1 VESLPYDPNTF
12 DASAGGQFI
21 SGLAECGRWIARNTP
36 SYEANGRIA
45 LAFTPYSRQSKKGL
59 METFAIADFNR
70 ARIVDGDHG
79 LSLLGSK
86 PDFLKPR

>member
-1 VESLPYDPNTF
+1 MKP
-12 DASAGGQFI
+12 
-21 SGLAECGRWIARNTP
+21 
-36 SYEANGRIA
+36 NGRIA

>member
-1 VESLPYDPNTF
+1 MKP
-12 DASAGGQFI
+12 
-21 SGLAECGRWIARNTP
+21 
-36 SYEANGRIA
+36 NGRIA
-45 LAFTPYSRQSKKGL
+45 LAFTSYSRQSKKGL

-86 PDFLKPR
+86 PDFLKPRWRMSRDSQNQRWRGRQLMRPIDAEEQIVVD